1 MASTTNPLILD
12 FDQSVMPLPG
22 STTRDLANWQEEIRF
37 GCSMKSMRRLAF
49 AIAPLLQ
56 KMPRVVFMGSGDYHH
71 ITWLLLEQYRDFGQ
85 PIQVVVLDNH
95 PDNMRYPWGIHCG
108 SWVYHASRLPFVEQ
122 VNVLGITSTDVE
134 KFRSWENH
142 LSGLRSGKIR
152 YWCIGRDIGWMG
164 ALGIRQ
170 SHSFDSCAHMLE
182 AFETHLKANQTPVYL
197 SIDKDVLSPQD
208 AHTNWD
214 QGVMRLNEM
223 WSVMDLLKGRVV
235 GSDVTGEVS
244 VYQYRSRFKQFLSD
258 LDSQP
263 EITAADSLRWQTEH
277 HVINSKIIEQLG

>member
-1 MASTTNPLILD
+1 MASTANPLILD

-22 STTRDLANWQEEIRF
+22 SMTRDLANWQEEIRF
-37 GCSMKSMRRLAF
+37 GCSIKSMRRLGF
-49 AIAPLLQ
+49 AIEPLLQ

-85 PIQVVVLDNH
+85 PIQVIVLDNH

-134 KFRSWENH
+134 KFHSWENH

-152 YWCIGRDIGWMG
+152 YWCIGRDLGWMG

-170 SHSFDSCAHMLE
+170 SRSFDTCAQLLE
-182 AFETHLKANQTPVYL
+182 AFETHLKANKAPVYL

-214 QGVMRLNEM
+214 QGVMRLGEM
-223 WSVMDLLKGRVV
+223 WSVMDLLKGRVI

-244 VYQYRSRFKQFLSD
+244 VYQYHSRFKQFLSD
-258 LDSQP
+258 LDNQP
-263 EITAADSLRWQTEH
+263 EITPEQLARWQTEH
-277 HVINSKIIEQLG
+277 QLINQKILAQLA